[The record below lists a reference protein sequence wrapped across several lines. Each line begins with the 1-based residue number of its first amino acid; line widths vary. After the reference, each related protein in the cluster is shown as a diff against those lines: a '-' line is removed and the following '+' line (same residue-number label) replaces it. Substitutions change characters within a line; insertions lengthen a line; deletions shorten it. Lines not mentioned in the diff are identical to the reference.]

1 MDFSDAA
8 RWRSVAVAR
17 TPFTDEAGRL
27 LSHPMMRMEWLVVL
41 RGDGVIDAVDGGA
54 PASWVGRRADEL
66 VEAPSAMRHA
76 AAALLSVPTSSNVR
90 RIKVKAEADADKLGA
105 PVEIEVL
112 LVEALPLRRA
122 PTPISALTMR
132 TLDFFASQ
140 AEACKVDLTVEQ
152 VDGVPLTVVLDG
164 EKIAWALSTLVA
176 NALRY
181 ARKHVGV
188 RVSWDEKAS
197 ELVIDVS
204 DDGPGIPEENR
215 RWLFERHPTSGHT
228 AGLAL
233 PMVRDVM
240 AAHRGSVTVQNLP
253 GGGAEFSL
261 RVPHVVP

>member
-1 MDFSDAA
+1 
-8 RWRSVAVAR
+8 
-17 TPFTDEAGRL
+17 
-27 LSHPMMRMEWLVVL
+27 
-41 RGDGVIDAVDGGA
+41 VIDAVDGGA
-54 PASWVGRRADEL
+54 PASWVGKKTAEL
-66 VEAPSAMRHA
+66 VEAPPAMRQA
-76 AAALLSVPTSSNVR
+76 AAELLAVPTTSNVR
-90 RIKVKAEADADKLGA
+90 RSKVRTDDVGGA
-105 PVEIEVL
+105 LEIEVL

-122 PTPISALTMR
+122 PTPLSALTMR

-152 VDGVPLTVVLDG
+152 VEGVPMTVVLDG
-164 EKIAWALSTLVA
+164 EKIAWALSTLIA

-188 RVSWDEKAS
+188 RVSWDAGAA

-215 RWLFERHPTSGHT
+215 RWLFERHPSSGHT

-240 AAHRGSVTVQNLP
+240 AAHRGSVTVRNLP
-253 GGGAEFSL
+253 PPRGGAVFSL
-261 RVPHVVP
+261 RLPHVS